1 MKKPTRNVRILKSKV
16 ISRVTGMSLWLIA
29 TYSVVSAQ
37 LSAQSVDDP
46 SGVSMALATQAPVP
60 VSPQTTSAAAV
71 WLDKLRT
78 NLRTLNYRI
87 SFVVSRTNGESEP
100 YLWRHGSQ
108 DGLEMEHLSVL
119 NGPGREA
126 FRIGNVVSI
135 FEPDVQPYS
144 LRSNYINGPIP
155 QQFFKAPELLNNAY
169 NMVLVGRS
177 RISGLAAQQIRIIS
191 RDKSR
196 YSFTAWLD
204 QDSGLLLKLDMLDL
218 DGKLIEQIQVT
229 SLHISDE
236 PDAYFSR
243 IEREKLPEINRIVS
257 HPPVLHQWQ
266 INWLPKGMNLI
277 KRDVHTLPV
286 TGDVVDYVLLSDGM
300 VDVSVYMHKIK
311 GSLVDSGWLQH
322 HSTTLLSLNNGDVEV
337 TVVGKIP
344 VATANS
350 IASSIRP
357 RDPE

>member
-1 MKKPTRNVRILKSKV
+1 MNKPSRELRILKIKRFSWLT
-16 ISRVTGMSLWLIA
+16 RMSLWFMAAYCVIP
-29 TYSVVSAQ
+29 AQ
-37 LSAQSVDDP
+37 LSAQSANDTP
-46 SGVSMALATQAPVP
+46 GVALISATPP
-60 VSPQTTSAAAV
+60 TSPIPAQTTSAAAV

-78 NLRTLNYRI
+78 SLRTLNYRI
-87 SFVVSRTNGESEP
+87 TFVVARANGESEP
-100 YLWRHGSQ
+100 YLWRHGSK
-108 DGLEMEHLSVL
+108 DGVEMEHLSLL

-126 FRIGNVVSI
+126 FRIANVVSF
-135 FEPDVQPYS
+135 FEPAVQPYS
-144 LRSNYINGPIP
+144 IRSNTINGPIP

-169 NMVLVGRS
+169 NIVLVGRS
-177 RISGLAAQQIRIIS
+177 RISGFAAQQIRIIS

-229 SLHISDE
+229 SLHISDQ

-243 IEREKLPEINRIVS
+243 IEREKLPEVNRVVS
-257 HPPVLHQWQ
+257 HPPVRHQWQ

-277 KRDVHTLPV
+277 KRDVHSLPV
-286 TGDVVDYVLLSDGM
+286 TGDPVDYVLLSDGM
-300 VDVSVYMHKIK
+300 VDVSVYLHKIR
-311 GSLVDSGWLQH
+311 GSLVESGWLRH

-344 VATANS
+344 AATANS
-350 IASSIRP
+350 IASSILP

>member
-1 MKKPTRNVRILKSKV
+1 
-16 ISRVTGMSLWLIA
+16 MSLWFVAACGISSTSLNA
-29 TYSVVSAQ
+29 QTANNTTGVTLASA
-37 LSAQSVDDP
+37 AKP
-46 SGVSMALATQAPVP
+46 SLQA
-60 VSPQTTSAAAV
+60 SPQTTSAAAV

-78 NLRTLNYRI
+78 SLRTLNYRI
-87 SFVVSRTNGESEP
+87 SFVVARANAESEP
-100 YLWRHGSQ
+100 FLWRHGIK
-108 DGLEMEHLSVL
+108 DGLEMEHLSLL

-135 FEPDVQPYS
+135 FEPAVPPYS
-144 LRSNYINGPIP
+144 IRSNYINGPIP

-169 NMVLVGRS
+169 DIVLVGRS

-204 QDSGLLLKLDMLDL
+204 QNSGLLLKLDMLDL
-218 DGKLIEQIQVT
+218 DGKLVEQIQVT

-236 PDAYFSR
+236 PDEYFSR
-243 IEREKLPEINRIVS
+243 IEREKLPEINRVGS
-257 HPPVLHQWQ
+257 HPPVRHQWQ
-266 INWLPKGMNLI
+266 INWLPKGMNLV
-277 KRDVHTLPV
+277 KRDVHALPV
-286 TGDVVDYVLLSDGM
+286 TGDLVDYVLLSDGM
-300 VDVSVYMHKIK
+300 VDVSVYMHQIK
-311 GSLVDSGWLQH
+311 GSIVDSGWLRH

-344 VATANS
+344 ASTANS

-357 RDPE
+357 SNP